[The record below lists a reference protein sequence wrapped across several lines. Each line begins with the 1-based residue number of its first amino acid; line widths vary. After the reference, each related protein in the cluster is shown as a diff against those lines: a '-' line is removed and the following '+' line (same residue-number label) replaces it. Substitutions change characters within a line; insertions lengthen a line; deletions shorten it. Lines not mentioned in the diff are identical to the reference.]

1 MQNRKLVFAEIE
13 GDIKGVMACYR
24 FVFIAVFALTLASTP
39 IWAASEKSATKSPS
53 LLKIVRPFTLRLPI
67 ACKIG
72 TDCWVLNYPDVGP
85 LNDNAA
91 IDTACLART
100 YEGHKGTDIAI
111 ADAAAM
117 NAGVDV
123 LAAHDGTVM
132 RVRNDVEDH
141 FPLTEE
147 QLAKI
152 KAEKKECGNAVLID
166 HGEGWQTMYCHMKRG
181 SIIVK
186 PQQKIK
192 AGDKIGQ
199 VGASGMTEFPHI
211 HLGVI
216 RKTDVMDPFTGRSL
230 TEDCG
235 TGGAPLF
242 EKSAGISYQPL
253 TFMKLGF
260 DQKPVTIEKLD
271 QGEKQPATLSTEAD
285 ALVFYAVMLG
295 VRAGDEITLR
305 IEDDAGKVF
314 SEKTTVQDKNRAR
327 QMLYVGR
334 KIREGSALEPGIYNG
349 KVTIKRK
356 DEIFSDARAIN
367 LVE

>member
-1 MQNRKLVFAEIE
+1 MQNNALVFTGWR
-13 GDIKGVMACYR
+13 GDIKKAMGCYR
-24 FVFIAVFALTLASTP
+24 IVFIAVFTLMLVSGQVLAAGGNPPAST
-39 IWAASEKSATKSPS
+39 PS
-53 LLKIVRPFTLRLPI
+53 LLKIVRPFTLKLPI

-85 LNDNAA
+85 SNDSTAT
-91 IDTACLART
+91 DTACLART
-100 YEGHKGTDIAI
+100 YDGHKGTDIAV
-111 ADAAAM
+111 ADEAAM
-117 NAGVDV
+117 KAGVDV
-123 LAAHDGTVM
+123 LAAHGGTVM

-141 FPLTEE
+141 FPLTDE

-152 KAEKKECGNAVLID
+152 KADKKECGNAVLID

-181 SIIVK
+181 SIVVK

-216 RKTDVMDPFTGRSL
+216 RKRDVIDPFTGRGL

-235 TGGAPLF
+235 PGGVSMF
-242 EKSAGISYQPL
+242 EKQAGISYQPV

-260 DQKPVTIEKLD
+260 EQKPVAIETLD
-271 QGEKQPATLSTEAD
+271 RGEKTPETISTEAD

-305 IEDDAGKVF
+305 IEDAKGKIF
-314 SEKTTVQDKNRAR
+314 SEKTTVQDKNRTR

-334 KIREGSALEPGIYNG
+334 KIPEGSVLESGIYNG
-349 KVTIKRK
+349 KVTINRK
-356 DEIFSDARAIN
+356 DEVFSDTRAIN
-367 LVE
+367 IVE